1 MQLFPYRIPLHL
13 SEKQIQVANYVSGQI
28 NHIFSEMRL
37 SRGNSI
43 DEVNQKFTEFIDQI
57 DIDKL
62 YNDREIYIDDLIK
75 RQDYSQVIKVY
86 NNKGLCTI
94 IEQELKIKSYYEK
107 TLRYLQDKDGAE
119 GLEILKRAFPSAL
132 VN

>member
-1 MQLFPYRIPLHL
+1 MS
-13 SEKQIQVANYVSGQI
+13 SEKPIQVASYVSGQI

-37 SRGNSI
+37 SRGNNI
-43 DEVNQKFTEFIDQI
+43 DEVNQKFKEFIGQI

-119 GLEILKRAFPSAL
+119 GLEILRQAFPSAL
-132 VN
+132 VSQ

>member
-1 MQLFPYRIPLHL
+1 MS
-13 SEKQIQVANYVSGQI
+13 SEKPIQVANYVSGQI

-119 GLEILKRAFPSAL
+119 GLEILRQAFPSAL
-132 VN
+132 VGQ

>member
-1 MQLFPYRIPLHL
+1 MS
-13 SEKQIQVANYVSGQI
+13 SEKPIQVASYVSGQI

-37 SRGNSI
+37 SRGNNI
-43 DEVNQKFTEFIDQI
+43 DEVNQKFKEFIGQI

-119 GLEILKRAFPSAL
+119 GLEILRQAFPSAL
-132 VN
+132 VGQ